1 MKKIGLT
8 TFAVISMISI
18 GLAQIPNSGFENWT
32 NAGAYNTP
40 DQWGNLNPTTAPA
53 SVYTCVKGTPGNP
66 GNSYIS
72 LTSKTVLTT
81 VVPGVAVSGRINTT
95 TYKADRGFPMMTQPA
110 SLMFNWK
117 YMTSGNDQGYIS
129 VLLSKWNAA
138 MSMKDTISY
147 TKYPFS
153 GMVMNWATMTIPLS
167 YRSGMMP
174 DSALIVLSASGA
186 TPVNGSMLDVDNLA
200 FSGTVA
206 GITEN
211 GSVVSSLNTYPV
223 PAKDQLNLEFYA
235 SNKENL
241 KIQLLDILGNVVF
254 EKMPAATTGEYKESI
269 NTASLSKGVYF
280 LRVLSNSG
288 SSIRKILID

>member
-1 MKKIGLT
+1 MKKSLLT
-8 TFAVISMISI
+8 ISASFTICL
-18 GLAQIPNSGFENWT
+18 GAYAQIPNNGFENWT
-32 NAGAYNTP
+32 SAGAYNTP
-40 DQWGNLNPTTAPA
+40 DQWCNLNPTTAAA

-66 GNSYIS
+66 GNSYIG

-81 VVPGVAVSGRINTT
+81 VVPGVAVSGRINTA
-95 TYKADRGFPMMTQPA
+95 TYKADKGFPLMTQPA

-129 VLLSKWNAA
+129 ILLSKWNAA

-153 GMVMNWATMTIPLS
+153 GMVMSWSMMTIPLS

-200 FSGTVA
+200 FSGTAA
-206 GITEN
+206 GITEIGN
-211 GSVVSSLNTYPV
+211 AVSSLNAYPV

-235 SNKENL
+235 NNKGNL

-254 EKMPAATTGEYKESI
+254 EKIPASTTGEYKESI
-269 NTASLSKGVYF
+269 NTTSLSKGVYF